1 MRALPILPL
10 ALLLGACD
18 SDSGTGQSV
27 PGLAVHLY
35 GPNGAAD
42 PFAGVGWI
50 RMTMTGEGISSPI
63 TRTVPYVAG
72 GTGSL
77 EGIPFSVD
85 GAERELVVEGWSDAG
100 GTPGFPVSRGRA
112 LSLDVRQGADV
123 QELDVLFARV
133 NSFLPLIST
142 STKAAQQLQTARVG
156 HTATTTAREIV
167 IAGGGVITN
176 SAATW
181 WNGAGFQSLNNTI
194 EAVDLDTH
202 ELGSRSAMLTPR
214 AWHSAVALSSGQV
227 IIAGGYGADGN
238 PTDSAELYNPPGVL
252 GGREMQLPR
261 LAVPRAG
268 HTATLID
275 AATNLL
281 LFVGGD
287 EQGTW
292 ELWDPVSGSAPYGGA
307 KPLPDSLAR
316 RHHQATVF
324 YLPGRAEP
332 AVLITGGESAS
343 FVHST
348 AMLYDSVARALIPV
362 SQALPGGARTQH
374 AAVFVPERGYIYVA
388 GGFTDVERTS
398 TLGAIDVFE
407 VATTSFKENNGG
419 FRMRTARGGHQA
431 VLLPGNLVCMAGG
444 IGEEP
449 PGTGARPLGSL
460 EVIAEFIDTANNA
473 LRIEVASS
481 WNPNGIG
488 QLPYL
493 PADRIGHRVVA
504 LDGMA
509 LVVGGAA
516 VEDGTGGFKMVKEL
530 SLYNPQ

>member
-1 MRALPILPL
+1 MRASSILVMT
-10 ALLLGACD
+10 ALLCAGCD
-18 SDSGTGQSV
+18 SDSGGESV
-27 PGLAVHLY
+27 PGLALHLY
-35 GPNGAAD
+35 GPSGAAD

-50 RMTMTGEGISSPI
+50 RMTVSGDGISSPI
-63 TRTVPYVAG
+63 TRTVPYAAG

-77 EGIPFSVD
+77 DGIPFSVD
-85 GAERELVVEGWSDAG
+85 GQRREVVVEGWSDAG
-100 GTPGFPVSRGRA
+100 GTPGFTVSRGRA
-112 LSLDVRQGADV
+112 LALEVRQGAAE

-142 STKAAQQLQTARVG
+142 STRAAQQLQIARVG
-156 HTATTTAREIV
+156 HAVTPTAREIV
-167 IAGGGVITN
+167 ITGGGVITN

-181 WNGAGFQSLNNTI
+181 WNGTGFQSLNNAI
-194 EAVDLDTH
+194 EAIDLDTH
-202 ELGSRSAMLTPR
+202 ELGSRSTMLTPR
-214 AWHSAVALSSGQV
+214 AWHTAVALSSGQV

-252 GGREMQLPR
+252 DGREMQLPK

-275 AATNLL
+275 DATRLV

-316 RHHQATVF
+316 RHHQATLF
-324 YLPGRAEP
+324 FLPGRTEP
-332 AVLITGGESAS
+332 AVLITGGESPS
-343 FVHST
+343 FVHAT
-348 AMLYDSVARALIPV
+348 AMLYDSVAKALIPV

-374 AAVFVPERGYIYVA
+374 TAVFVPERGYVYVA
-388 GGFTDVERTS
+388 GGFTDVNR
-398 TLGAIDVFE
+398 GATMASIDVFD
-407 VATTSFKENNGG
+407 VASASFKENNGG

-449 PGTGARPLGSL
+449 PGTGVRPLGSL
-460 EVIAEFIDTANNA
+460 EVIAEFIDTVNNA

-481 WNPNGIG
+481 WNPNGVS